1 MKLSNINLLRIALER
16 AITPKKE
23 SNRLNAEASSDSVI
37 IEKSVKNKKNN
48 NNFNYSGFYFIF
60 IIILNI

>member
-1 MKLSNINLLRIALER
+1 MKLSKINLLRIALDR
-16 AITPKKE
+16 TITVKKE

-48 NNFNYSGFYFIF
+48 NNFNYSGITFTSF
-60 IIILNI
+60 L